1 MRFFSLIRA
10 FLFFL
15 TLFFAQFSRC
25 VDTDDQAQ
33 LGLAKMVVTGVQAKV
48 SQFAGKRL
56 SVIKEVAEKQ
66 WKPEHQKKYLRTRVN
81 MVLTDKP
88 EFIVFFAH
96 GYRPKL
102 CNYEYSKS
110 RALAHVVPFLKTF
123 RFVVF
128 HPLLSVGPLFTTFA
142 QDDDI
147 FQVKFHLD
155 KILALV
161 NDPTSPYYKLP
172 VICAGHSNGAS
183 TLLATFGTNP
193 DLAGKV
199 SSLLLFAPYADVR
212 NTTFFKNVSQGSLGH
227 NLTSVGPRLS
237 GIAYNSKKKAPL
249 DYVTG
254 ELFPRKF
261 PFYLIHCLDD
271 KYVPMASNYRV
282 LVKAFQ
288 EHGYSENMH
297 LHSFEAGGH
306 GSFSIKSL
314 ADDRKKLR
322 SDLERFINALI
333 LNKKDASSASE
344 IFQEKSS
351 RIPAQ
356 GDFLVT
362 NDNVSKT
369 CWGAA

>member
-1 MRFFSLIRA
+1 MRFFSIIRTSL
-10 FLFFL
+10 FLFV
-15 TLFFAQFSRC
+15 LFFMPLLRS
-25 VDTDDQAQ
+25 TEPETP
-33 LGLAKMVVTGVQAKV
+33 LGLAKMVASGVQAKV
-48 SQFAGKRL
+48 NHFAEKRL

-66 WKPEHQKKYLRTRVN
+66 WKPEHQKKYLRTRIN
-81 MVLTDKP
+81 MVLKDKP

-110 RALAHVVPFLKTF
+110 RALVHVAPFLKKF

-128 HPLLSVGPLFTTFA
+128 HPLLSVGPLYTTFA

-147 FQVKFHLD
+147 YQVKFHLD
-155 KILALV
+155 KVLELV
-161 NDPTSPYYKLP
+161 NNPASPYYKLP

-183 TLLATFGTNP
+183 TLLAMFGTNT
-193 DLAGKV
+193 DLSAKI

-212 NTTFFKNVSQGSLGH
+212 STTFFHNVSQGSFGQRI
-227 NLTSVGPRLS
+227 TSMGPRLS
-237 GIAYNSKKKAPL
+237 GLAYDSKKKSPL

-254 ELFPRKF
+254 ELFPKKF

-288 EHGYSENMH
+288 EHGYSESMH

-306 GSFSIKSL
+306 GSFSIKSI

-322 SDLERFINALI
+322 NDLERFINVQI
-333 LNKKDASSASE
+333 LNKNDTSLGAE
-344 IFQEKSS
+344 IFQEKPSL
-351 RIPAQ
+351 IPLQ
-356 GDFLVT
+356 SDFLVSH
-362 NDNVSKT
+362 DNPLKT
-369 CWGAA
+369 RWGVA